1 MPLTPA
7 PPPPVSVP
15 MRRLRA
21 TLRTVLRAVEESRE
35 RVVLTR
41 RGRPVA
47 ALVPFGALAALDLLG
62 RSIRPVNTGPVPRLR
77 VRGPGAVE
85 VWRLVAR
92 RWRQV
97 GGAAWARARFHPRG
111 VSSYIR
117 SGGCSRTRSRTSLSH
132 S

>member
-7 PPPPVSVP
+7 PPPPVTVP

-41 RGRPVA
+41 HGRPVA

-62 RSIRPVNTGPVPRLR
+62 RMLPAVPDVAAALEVPTAGDPAAASAPPGRASTPAPSEGPH
-77 VRGPGAVE
+77 G
-85 VWRLVAR
+85 
-92 RWRQV
+92 RQ
-97 GGAAWARARFHPRG
+97 A
-111 VSSYIR
+111 
-117 SGGCSRTRSRTSLSH
+117 
-132 S
+132 

>member
-7 PPPPVSVP
+7 PPPPVTVP

-21 TLRTVLRAVEESRE
+21 TLRTVLQAVEESRE

-62 RSIRPVNTGPVPRLR
+62 RMLPSVQDVAAGLELPAAGDPDTG
-77 VRGPGAVE
+77 GPNA
-85 VWRLVAR
+85 
-92 RWRQV
+92 
-97 GGAAWARARFHPRG
+97 GGAPSHAAPPGRASTPAPSEGPHGRPD
-111 VSSYIR
+111 
-117 SGGCSRTRSRTSLSH
+117 
-132 S
+132 